1 MLMNYRR
8 IEINNSNIDGE
19 SNALLNQIAKWH
31 NLTPKIWIPDYE
43 VSISDIEETVQRI
56 LNTKNEDLFL
66 TIAEDE
72 EENIQGFIWAYKQ
85 DEPQDTV
92 MILSLYVEESHRG
105 YGIAT
110 KLKILLEEWCKH
122 NGIKAIQ
129 TTVHYKNIDM
139 LELNKKLGYV
149 PGMINMTKT
158 LG

>member
-1 MLMNYRR
+1 MNYRR
-8 IEINNSNIDGE
+8 IEINNSNVDE
-19 SNALLNQIAKWH
+19 ELNALLNQIAKWH
-31 NLTPKIWIPDYE
+31 NLTPKIWKPDYK
-43 VSISDIEETVQRI
+43 VSIADIEETVQRI

-122 NGIKAIQ
+122 EGIKAIQ
-129 TTVHYKNIDM
+129 TTVHYKNINM
-139 LELNKKLGYV
+139 LALNKKLGYV

>member
-1 MLMNYRR
+1 MNYRR
-8 IEINNSNIDGE
+8 IEINNSNVDRE
-19 SNALLNQIAKWH
+19 LNLLLKQIAKWH
-31 NLTPKIWIPDYE
+31 NLTPKIWRPDYK
-43 VSISDIEETVQRI
+43 VSIADIEETVQKI

-72 EENIQGFIWAYKQ
+72 EGNMQGFIWAYKQ

-110 KLKILLEEWCKH
+110 KLKVLLEEWCKH
-122 NGIKAIQ
+122 RGIKTIQ

-139 LELNKKLGYV
+139 LSLNKKLGYV

-158 LG
+158 LR